1 METLALD
8 DALDVLDAMLAV
20 IIRDARKIGQKKRLR
35 SLKDLDKSALALAS
49 ACSYLLKEETPDE
62 SIRAEV
68 FSYIPRQKLAEIIT
82 LVREIARPS
91 DDNFHEEMVEQYGRV
106 RRFLPHLLNTVKF
119 SSAPA
124 GVTTLNAC
132 DYLSREFSSRRQFF
146 DDAPTEIIS
155 RSWKRLVINK
165 EKHITRRGYT
175 LCFLSKL
182 QDSLRR
188 RDVYVTGSN
197 RWGDPR
203 ARLLQGA
210 DWQANRIK
218 VYRSLGHPTDPQEA
232 IKSLGHQ
239 LDSRYRQ
246 VAARLCENE
255 AVELDVSGPK
265 PRLTISPLA
274 SLDEPDSLKRLS
286 KMISDLLPP
295 VDLTELLL
303 EINAHTGFADEFFH
317 ASEASARV
325 DDLPVSISAVLMAE
339 ACNIGLEPLIR
350 SNVPA
355 LTRHRLNWT
364 KANYLRAET
373 ITSAN
378 ARLVDFQATLPL
390 AQIWGGGEVASADGM
405 RFVTPVRTIN
415 AGPNRKYFGNNRG
428 DHLVQLCVRSV
439 FRLSWHRYTG
449 DAEGL
454 YLCAGRSSGTGDRA
468 ESNRNY
474 DRYSRCQRTCLW
486 PFLAAGIPVFSTPG

>member
-1 METLALD
+1 M
-8 DALDVLDAMLAV
+8 
-20 IIRDARKIGQKKRLR
+20 
-35 SLKDLDKSALALAS
+35 
-49 ACSYLLKEETPDE
+49 
-62 SIRAEV
+62 
-68 FSYIPRQKLAEIIT
+68 
-82 LVREIARPS
+82 
-91 DDNFHEEMVEQYGRV
+91 
-106 RRFLPHLLNTVKF
+106 
-119 SSAPA
+119 
-124 GVTTLNAC
+124 
-132 DYLSREFSSRRQFF
+132 
-146 DDAPTEIIS
+146 
-155 RSWKRLVINK
+155 INK

-265 PRLTISPLA
+265 PRLTISPSPVLM
-274 SLDEPDSLKRLS
+274 SRTVWKRLS

-428 DHLVQLCVRSV
+428 SPVQLCVRSV

-468 ESNRNY
+468 ESTEIMT
-474 DRYSRCQRTCLW
+474 DT
-486 PFLAAGIPVFSTPG
+486 AGASELVFGLFWLLGYQFSPRRLMPVLRFSGEWTMMPTMAC